1 MNQGFTMR
9 LSTISLV
16 LSLLVMN
23 TAHAE
28 VYWVGSSRGEPLP
41 PNALLGGIEGVGPNR
56 GAHLHVCRAILA
68 DSVHSG
74 KLIGGSCNIPFAGR
88 ENEVARY
95 EVAVATG
102 GAWGPPSPGYAG
114 ALVGGYE
121 PGRTLYVCRVNY
133 REPITGGY
141 LDRGFH
147 PGKVV
152 DGKCNFGWGGRE
164 IDSYSNFEV
173 FYPYAAPDQRP
184 RKRYRDSYDQ
194 R

>member
-41 PNALLGGIEGVGPNR
+41 PNALLG
-56 GAHLHVCRAILA
+56 
-68 DSVHSG
+68 VHSG